1 MPKIRMNI
9 EIKQKSRI
17 FNKAHTKAVATRA
30 VTAANEALA
39 DEAYRRVRARL
50 SQVLKNPTGY
60 YESRIQVTRGT
71 QMRGVDDG
79 GVVYGGWLEG
89 VDSRNKTTRFKGYRT
104 FRTIKQE
111 MQREKGRIAEP
122 IVRRLIRGV
131 K

>member
-1 MPKIRMNI
+1 MNI
-9 EIKQKSRI
+9 EITQKSRI
-17 FNKAHTKAVATRA
+17 FNKALTKAAATRA

-39 DEAYRRVRARL
+39 EEAYRRVKARL
-50 SQVLKNPTGY
+50 SQVLRNPTGY
-60 YESRIQVTRGT
+60 YESKIQVVRGT
-71 QMRGVDDG
+71 QFRGVDDG

-89 VDSRNKTTRFKGYRT
+89 ISSRNRTTRFKGYRT

-122 IVRRLIRGV
+122 IVRRLIREV